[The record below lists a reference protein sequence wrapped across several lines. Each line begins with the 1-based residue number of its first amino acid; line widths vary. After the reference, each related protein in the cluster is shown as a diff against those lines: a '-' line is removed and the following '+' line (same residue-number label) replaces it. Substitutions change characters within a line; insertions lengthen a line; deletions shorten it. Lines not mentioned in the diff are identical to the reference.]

1 MPLISLSLSAFL
13 INSNDYLTSSEDR
26 NVIDRKFN
34 LAQCHVVKAGNR
46 NLSQFTSAVLLITA
60 VDTLSDKHKHKV
72 DLMEPG
78 QMTSASTLYIRNL
91 N

>member
-60 VDTLSDKHKHKV
+60 VNTLSDKHKV